1 MTVFDKINHKLCV
14 AAFKKEP
21 RIKEYKPK
29 ITAEVQSSG
38 VIKQGFTFLYPTYK
52 KYIYCD
58 KNTGEGYFFRYKP
71 IKEKGEYPVVI
82 YHHGN
87 GLNRAGKNDVQ
98 LVEFSKLIKKLNKH
112 KCHQIAV
119 HLDVSCEYN
128 REAYS
133 RALDGIVRFI
143 KQTYNNV
150 DFDRIYLTGTS
161 HGGYACVYEVL
172 RNPERYAAAVISMSY
187 TYNEKF
193 APPDEI
199 QENPYVR
206 ILTDDDYE
214 ALSKTPF
221 YLSWAKDDCEL
232 MVVSN
237 NLLSEKLKKN
247 NGDVKIKVYENGG
260 HTIAGDFFK
269 NGDWDEWLFSKER

>member
-1 MTVFDKINHKLCV
+1 MPLFYRFYFLVMDALNKRGG
-14 AAFKKEP
+14 A
-21 RIKEYKPK
+21 IKEYKK
-29 ITAEVQSSG
+29 RLTAKAEKTG
-38 VIKQGFTFLYPTYK
+38 VIKQGFALLYPAYK
-52 KYIYCD
+52 KYFYCD

-98 LVEFSKLIKKLNKH
+98 LVEFSKLIKKLNKR

-221 YLSWAKDDCEL
+221 CLSWAKDDCEL

-247 NGDVKIKVYENGG
+247 NGDVKLKVYENGG
-260 HTIAGDFFK
+260 HTISGDFFK
-269 NGDWDEWLFSKER
+269 NSDWDEWLFAKER